1 MPCDIIVFLFDR
13 LDFLKLRQTK
23 GTQMKVTKTI
33 IRGLDA
39 AWMTSSAIDP
49 VTGKR
54 VKVLDLAGSIR
65 ISSSH
70 VDIGCYERFYPKGIA
85 IVIR

>member
-1 MPCDIIVFLFDR
+1 
-13 LDFLKLRQTK
+13 
-23 GTQMKVTKTI
+23 MKVTKTI

-54 VKVLDLAGSIR
+54 VKVLDLAGSPR
-65 ISSSH
+65 LSGAH
-70 VDIGCYERFYPKGIA
+70 VDIGCNGLYIPKGMTLS
-85 IVIR
+85 V